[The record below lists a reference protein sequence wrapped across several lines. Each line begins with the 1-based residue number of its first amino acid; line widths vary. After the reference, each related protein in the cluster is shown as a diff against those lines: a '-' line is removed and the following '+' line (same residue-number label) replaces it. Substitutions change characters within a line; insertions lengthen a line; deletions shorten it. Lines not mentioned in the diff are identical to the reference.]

1 MFLPRRTL
9 AVLAVGSAAAVAAP
23 ANAAVLAVPPCV
35 VDYGPIGLLNLPIG
49 GTGFTPGG
57 PVSIESATTSSPLR
71 GGVTSATA
79 DAAGNVF
86 TKTATLGFSSFD
98 TSDQTYLLIA
108 TDRTNPAITAST
120 TLRQVRFGFGARPD
134 TGRPTRKVR
143 YIARGFL
150 PGKPV
155 YAHFRFRGK
164 TRRNVTIGVPRAP
177 CGVVSKRMRLLPTKT
192 RFGTWTVYMDHLRN
206 YSSQTAKTN
215 PLLSAKGRL
224 VISRRS
230 T

>member
-1 MFLPRRTL
+1 MPLPRRTL
-9 AVLAVGSAAAVAAP
+9 AVVALASAAAVAAP

-35 VDYGPIGLLNLPIG
+35 VDYGPIGLMNLPIG

-57 PVSIESATTSSPLR
+57 SVAIESATVSSPLR

-79 DAAGNVF
+79 DAAGNVY
-86 TKTATLGFSSFD
+86 TRTATLGFSGE
-98 TSDQTYLLIA
+98 TSDQTYVLIA
-108 TDRTNPAITAST
+108 TDRTDPAITAST
-120 TLRQVRFGFGARPD
+120 VLRQVRFGFGARPD

-150 PGKPV
+150 PGKTV
-155 YAHFRFRGK
+155 YAHFRFGGK
-164 TRRNVTIGVPRAP
+164 TRRNVTVGVPRAP
-177 CGVVSKRMRLLPTKT
+177 CGIVSKRMRLLPTKT
-192 RFGTWTVYMDHLRN
+192 RFGTWTVYMDHVPT
-206 YSSQTAKTN
+206 YSSRTAKTN

-230 T
+230 R